1 MTEGDRIAAAILKLG
16 EALTELG
23 QALIAEIAE
32 NAEIAELEDGED

>member
-32 NAEIAELEDGED
+32 NESAEAIAEVEE